1 MTSIINVLDWTPC
14 RLYPEQCSRYDGPPF
29 SVPVTKAHSVVHF
42 AAIFLGNLSRPCN
55 LLVLLSAPVVRRFE
69 LAATVPRDSY
79 SSQVTTTLL
88 LPTALFDDMTNKNLS
103 HTSMEVIQRIEFFRT
118 ELHLITVNKIASF
131 NYFTL
136 FLLWVPYLLT
146 VAALPF
152 VVYDNFCRVGCT
164 SLTPKV
170 AITFEDFWRQRDEY
184 CFSLKKIIDEDVC
197 YYYCFYYY

>member
-14 RLYPEQCSRYDGPPF
+14 RLYTEQCSRYDGPPF

-118 ELHLITVNKIASF
+118 ELHLVTVNKIASF

-136 FLLWVPYLLT
+136 FFTLSSLL
-146 VAALPF
+146 
-152 VVYDNFCRVGCT
+152 
-164 SLTPKV
+164 
-170 AITFEDFWRQRDEY
+170 
-184 CFSLKKIIDEDVC
+184 IDC
-197 YYYCFYYY
+197 SRSAFL